1 VASTLPL
8 SNGPSLWKRT
18 LSTSVCSS
26 PYDDSCSRSIDTL
39 LLPSSFWPSNSFTT
53 LSIDP
58 LTFEPSDARSILLYR
73 TSIIACCQL
82 LHKAHSSLWFRR
94 QYCSHS
100 KRRNLKSSDRMCSWG
115 QCTGENQG
123 IIHKLERI

>member
-1 VASTLPL
+1 MASTLPL
-8 SNGPSLWKRT
+8 SNGPSIWKRT

-26 PYDDSCSRSIDTL
+26 PYDDSYSRSIDTL
-39 LLPSSFWPSNSFTT
+39 LLPSSFRSSNSFTT

-58 LTFEPSDARSILLYR
+58 LTFELSDARSILLCR
-73 TSIIACCQL
+73 TSIIACIQ
-82 LHKAHSSLWFRR
+82 LHKAQSSLWFRR

-115 QCTGENQG
+115 QRSGENQG